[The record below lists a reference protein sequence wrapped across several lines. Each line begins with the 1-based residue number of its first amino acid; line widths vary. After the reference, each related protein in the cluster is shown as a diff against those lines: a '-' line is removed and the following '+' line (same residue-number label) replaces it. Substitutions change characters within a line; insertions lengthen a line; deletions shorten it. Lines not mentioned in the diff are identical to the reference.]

1 MDTEDNLLLAKFI
14 GGKTSGEWAFFIGE
28 DEIWLPKFG
37 ICLKENKYG
46 KSLDFDTDWNW
57 LMKVVEKIESLKYF
71 FNSGPFVDDSTQ
83 ELTGEY
89 WCAINQLSSNLKPE
103 NFIDVCGCDSKLKAT
118 YKACVEFVKWF
129 NQQNNEK

>member
-1 MDTEDNLLLAKFI
+1 MNTENNVLLADFLEFQ
-14 GGKTSGEWAFFIGE
+14 KTDLGWFDSEGVLSEVEQDNCF
-28 DEIWLPKFG
+28 D
-37 ICLKENKYG
+37 
-46 KSLDFDTDWNW
+46 SLYFDTDWNW
-57 LMKVVEKIESLKYF
+57 LMAVVLKIESLKYF
-71 FNSGPFVDDSTQ
+71 FNSGPFIDDSTQ

-118 YKACVEFVKWF
+118 YKACIEFVKWF

>member
-1 MDTEDNLLLAKFI
+1 MNTENNVLLADFL
-14 GGKTSGEWAFFIGE
+14 GFQKTDLGWFDNEGVLS
-28 DEIWLPKFG
+28 EIEQDNCFD
-37 ICLKENKYG
+37 
-46 KSLDFDTDWNW
+46 SLYLLTDWNW
-57 LMKVVEKIESLKYF
+57 LMAVVLKIESLKYF
-71 FNSGPFVDDSTQ
+71 FNSGPFIDDSTQ

-118 YKACVEFVKWF
+118 YKACIEFVKWF

>member
-1 MDTEDNLLLAKFI
+1 MNTENNVLLADFLEFQ
-14 GGKTSGEWAFFIGE
+14 KTDLGWFDSEGVLS
-28 DEIWLPKFG
+28 EIEQDNCFD
-37 ICLKENKYG
+37 
-46 KSLDFDTDWNW
+46 SLYFDTDWNW
-57 LMKVVEKIESLKYF
+57 LMAVVLKIESLKYF
-71 FNSGPFVDDSTQ
+71 FNSGPFIDDSTQ

-118 YKACVEFVKWF
+118 YKACIEFVKWF